1 MGSSTY
7 FKQFSH
13 LSCFGCLHTL
23 QYSKTK
29 MVLPQLR
36 HESILIL
43 HDFGILVNL
52 VMFGLILIITKL
64 DDSKYYEKGNNEKL
78 YSKN

>member
-1 MGSSTY
+1 MNLFSSYT
-7 FKQFSH
+7 
-13 LSCFGCLHTL
+13 TL
-23 QYSKTK
+23 
-29 MVLPQLR
+29 R
-36 HESILIL
+36 
-43 HDFGILVNL
+43 ILVNL